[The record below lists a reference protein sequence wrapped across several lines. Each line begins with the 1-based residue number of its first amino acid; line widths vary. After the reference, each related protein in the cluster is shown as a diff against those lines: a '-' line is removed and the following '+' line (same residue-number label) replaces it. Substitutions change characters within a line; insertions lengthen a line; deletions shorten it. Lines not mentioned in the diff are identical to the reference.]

1 MTQALS
7 TNKSLA
13 DVVAY
18 LGGLPRYT
26 LSAVQSAWDKSQADG
41 FTHRGIWKSLC
52 KDFDQ
57 VGCEPPEFEIFAIWL
72 EAARTAEISRPESY
86 IAQPKSKA
94 PLYSPVQSASSALQD
109 LPPLASTSAVES
121 ADVSI
126 EMFAT
131 RLFDDTVA
139 SLQREA
145 RTIAAGIVASRL
157 REIADRY
164 AAMAA

>member
-1 MTQALS
+1 MTLALS
-7 TNKSLA
+7 KNTALA

-41 FTHRGIWKSLC
+41 FSHRGIWKSLC

-57 VGCEPPEFEIFAIWL
+57 VGCEPPQFEIFAIWL
-72 EAARTAEISRPESY
+72 EAAGNAEIARPLSC
-86 IAQPKSKA
+86 IAMPKSQA
-94 PLYSPVQSASSALQD
+94 QLYSPAQTASSSLQD
-109 LPPLASTSAVES
+109 LPPLALTSVVVS
-121 ADVSI
+121 ADLSI

-139 SLQREA
+139 ALESEA
-145 RTIAAGIVASRL
+145 RTKAAGIVASRL

-164 AAMAA
+164 AALAA